1 VLLFRF
7 KFREKIVKVYESKDI
22 RNVGVVGHGD
32 SGKTTLTAGLLF
44 AAGATNRLLR
54 VDEGNTITDFD
65 DEEIQRKITI
75 STAIAVAEW
84 KKTKIN
90 ILDTPGYNIFIND
103 AKAALVA
110 TDSALVTVDGVS
122 GVQVQTEKVWAFA
135 DEFKLPRAIIINK
148 LDRERA
154 DFRRALESVHETFG
168 RTAVPIQIP
177 IGSERDFNGVIDL
190 IGMKAY
196 TYTPDGDGKGK
207 EGEIPANM
215 ADTAQKA
222 HEALVEMA
230 AEGDDALMEE
240 FFEKGTLPVEHI
252 IDGLKKGIREMRMYP
267 VMCASGYH
275 NVGSDLILNFL
286 VDYMPAPNER
296 TAAAT
301 VNGAETAKKIVDSE
315 PVSMAVFK
323 TTADPFAG
331 RITYFKLYTGIL
343 KNDANV
349 YNIARSSSERF
360 AHLSVPMGK
369 TLQPV
374 TELHSGD
381 IGAVAKLKDTLTGDS
396 LGDKGGT
403 TVYPPVKLSEPS
415 IAFAIEAKSRN
426 DEDRMGNAVHRVLEE
441 DQSLRFYRDPQTREF
456 LLAGTGQQHVE
467 IVVSRLKKRYSV
479 DVTLK
484 APKIPYRET
493 IRGTADVQGRHKKQ
507 TGGHGQFGDCW
518 IRMEPLPR
526 GAKFEFAN
534 EIFGGS
540 IPKNFIP
547 AVEKGIVETA
557 EKGYLAG
564 YPMVD
569 FKVTVYDGSYHDVDS
584 SELAFKL
591 AARKAFKAAML
602 HAKPALLEPV
612 MNAEIQAPVEYAGDL
627 MGDLN
632 GRRGR
637 ISGMETKGSTQ
648 FIRAQVPMAEMLN
661 YQSDLTAM
669 TQGRASFT
677 MEFDHYDYVPQL
689 QAEKIIAAAK
699 AAKTGEEEE
708 EE

>member
-1 VLLFRF
+1 M
-7 KFREKIVKVYESKDI
+7 KVYESKDI

-44 AAGATNRLLR
+44 TSGATNRLLS

-65 DEEIQRKITI
+65 DEEVSRKISI
-75 STAIAVAEW
+75 STAVAVAEW
-84 KKTKIN
+84 KKVKIN

-103 AKAALVA
+103 TRAALVA
-110 TDSALVTVDGVS
+110 ADAALVLVDGVA
-122 GVQVQTEKVWAFA
+122 GVEVQTEKVWRFA
-135 DEFKLPRAIIINK
+135 EDFKIPRAVIINK

-154 DFRRALESVHETFG
+154 DFERALASVQENFG
-168 RTAVPIQIP
+168 RAAVPIQIP
-177 IGSERDFNGVIDL
+177 IGSEREFSGVVDL

-196 TYTPDGDGKGK
+196 TYSPDGDGKGK
-207 EGEIPANM
+207 EADIPASL
-215 ADTAQKA
+215 ADAAQKA
-222 HEALVEMA
+222 HEALIEMV
-230 AEGDDALMEE
+230 AEGNDALMEE
-240 FFEKGTLPVEHI
+240 FFDKGTLPVEHI
-252 IDGLKKGIREMRMYP
+252 VDGLRQGIREMRIFP
-267 VMCASGYH
+267 VLCASALH
-275 NVGSDLILNFL
+275 NVATDLILDLIVNDL
-286 VDYMPAPNER
+286 PSPTERGAVPAII
-296 TAAAT
+296 
-301 VNGAETAKKIVDSE
+301 NGAEGEQKISASG
-315 PVSMAVFK
+315 PASLFVFK
-323 TTADPFAG
+323 TTADPFSG
-331 RITYFKLYTGIL
+331 RITFFKVYTGVV
-343 KNDANV
+343 KNDANLQ
-349 YNIARSSSERF
+349 NLTRNAPERLAHIAS
-360 AHLSVPMGK
+360 PQGK

-374 TELHSGD
+374 TEVQAGD
-381 IGAVAKLKDTLTGDS
+381 IGAVAKLKDTLTGDT
-396 LGDKGGT
+396 LAEKGIN
-403 TVYPPVKLSEPS
+403 VSYPPVKLPEPS

-426 DEDRMGNAVHRVLEE
+426 DEDRMGNAVHRILEE

-467 IVVSRLKKRYSV
+467 IVVSRMKKRYGV
-479 DVTLK
+479 DVALK

-493 IRGTADVQGRHKKQ
+493 VRGKADVQGRHKKQ

-526 GAKFEFAN
+526 GANFEFAN

-547 AVEKGIVETA
+547 AVEKGIVEAA

-602 HAKPALLEPV
+602 EAKPALLEPI

-648 FIRAQVPMAEMLN
+648 FIRAQVPMSEMLN
-661 YQSDLTAM
+661 YQNDLTAM

-689 QAEKIIAAAK
+689 QSEKIIAAAK
-699 AAKTGEEEE
+699 AAKAGEEEE

>member
-1 VLLFRF
+1 
-7 KFREKIVKVYESKDI
+7 VKVYETKDI

-44 AAGATNRLLR
+44 TAGASNRLLK

-65 DEEIQRKITI
+65 EEEIQRKITI

-103 AKAALVA
+103 SRAALTAADAALV
-110 TDSALVTVDGVS
+110 LVDGVA
-122 GVQVQTEKVWAFA
+122 GVEVQTEKVWGFTN
-135 DEFKLPRAIIINK
+135 DFKLPRVVIVNK
-148 LDRERA
+148 LDRERS
-154 DFRRALESVHETFG
+154 DFQRALDSVNENFG
-168 RTAVPIQIP
+168 RAAVPIQIP
-177 IGSERDFNGVIDL
+177 IGSEREFLGIVDL
-190 IGMKAY
+190 VRMKAY
-196 TYTPDGDGKGK
+196 TYTLDGDGKGK
-207 EGEIPANM
+207 EGEIPGNL
-215 ADTAQKA
+215 ADDAQKA
-222 HEALVEMA
+222 HEALVEIV
-230 AEGDDALMEE
+230 AEGNDALMEE
-240 FFEKGTLPVEHI
+240 FFDKGTLEAEQI
-252 IDGLKKGIREMRMYP
+252 IEGLKQGVRELRIFP
-267 VMCASGYH
+267 VMCASALH
-275 NVGSDLILNFL
+275 NVGTDLILSFIADN
-286 VDYMPAPNER
+286 VPAPNER
-296 TAAAT
+296 EGTAAK
-301 VNGAETAKKIVDSE
+301 VNGAEATRK
-315 PVSMAVFK
+315 VSASGQPSLYVFK

-331 RITYFKLYTGIL
+331 RINFFKVYSGVV
-343 KNDANV
+343 KNDANLQNV
-349 YNIARSSSERF
+349 NKSTSERL
-360 AHLSVPMGK
+360 AHLSSPQGK

-374 TELHSGD
+374 TELQAGD
-381 IGAVAKLKDTLTGDS
+381 IGAVAKLKDTLTGDT
-396 LGDKGGT
+396 LAEKGLNIE
-403 TVYPPVKLSEPS
+403 YPPVKLPEPS

-426 DEDRMGNAVHRVLEE
+426 DEDRMGNAVHRILEE

-467 IVVSRLKKRYSV
+467 IVVSRMKKRYAV

-493 IRGTADVQGRHKKQ
+493 IRGHADVQGRHKKQ

-518 IRMEPLPR
+518 IKMDPLPR
-526 GAKFEFAN
+526 GGKFEFAN

-547 AVEKGIVETA
+547 AVEKGIVDA
-557 EKGYLAG
+557 AANGYLAG

-602 HAKPALLEPV
+602 EAKPSLLEPV
-612 MNAEIQAPVEYAGDL
+612 MNVEIQAPVEYAGDL

-637 ISGMETKGSTQ
+637 ISGMETRGNTQ
-648 FIRAQVPMAEMLN
+648 FLRAQVPMAEMLN

-669 TQGRASFT
+669 TQGRASFS
-677 MEFDHYDYVPQL
+677 MEFDHYDFLPQL
-689 QAEKIIAAAK
+689 QADKVIAAAK
-699 AAKTGEEEE
+699 AAKAGEEEE

>member
-1 VLLFRF
+1 
-7 KFREKIVKVYESKDI
+7 VKVYESKDI

-65 DEEIQRKITI
+65 EEEIQRRISI
-75 STAIAVAEW
+75 STAVAVAEW
-84 KKTKIN
+84 KKCKIN
-90 ILDTPGYNIFIND
+90 LLDTPGYNIFIND
-103 AKAALVA
+103 TRASLAAA
-110 TDSALVTVDGVS
+110 DSALVLVDGVA
-122 GVQVQTEKVWAFA
+122 GVEVQTEKVWQFA
-135 DEFKLPRAIIINK
+135 NDFKLPRAVIINK
-148 LDRERA
+148 LDRERS
-154 DFRRALESVHETFG
+154 DFQRALDNVQEVFG
-168 RTAVPIQIP
+168 RAAVPVAIP
-177 IGSERDFNGVIDL
+177 SGSERDFSGLIDL
-190 IGMKAY
+190 VRMKAY

-207 EGEIPANM
+207 EGEIPANL
-215 ADTAQKA
+215 AEAAQKA
-222 HEALVEMA
+222 HEALVEMV
-230 AEGDDALMEE
+230 AEGNDALMEE
-240 FFEKGTLPVEHI
+240 FFESGTLAIEHI
-252 IDGLKKGIREMRMYP
+252 TTGLKQGALEMRIFP
-267 VMCASGYH
+267 VLCASGLH
-275 NVGSDLILNFL
+275 NIGADQVLNLIL
-286 VDYMPAPNER
+286 DYLPAPTER
-296 TAAAT
+296 E
-301 VNGAETAKKIVDSE
+301 VRVAEGTQKLAESG
-315 PVSMAVFK
+315 PTSLGVFK

-331 RITYFKLYTGIL
+331 RITFFKVYSGVV
-343 KNDANV
+343 KNDANLQNV
-349 YNIARSSSERF
+349 TRSAAERLS
-360 AHLSVPMGK
+360 HLSVPFGK

-374 TELHSGD
+374 TELHAGD
-381 IGAVAKLKDTLTGDS
+381 IGAVAKLKETLTGDT
-396 LGDKGGT
+396 LADKGI
-403 TVYPPVKLSEPS
+403 TVTYPPVKLAEPS

-426 DEDRMGNAVHRVLEE
+426 DEDRMGNAVHRILEE

-456 LLAGTGQQHVE
+456 LLAGAGQQHVE
-467 IVVSRLKKRYSV
+467 IVVSRLKKRYGV

-493 IRGTADVQGRHKKQ
+493 IRGFADVQGRHKKQ

-518 IRMEPLPR
+518 IKMEPLPR
-526 GAKFEFAN
+526 GAKFEFSN
-534 EIFGGS
+534 EIFGGA
-540 IPKNFIP
+540 IPKNYIP
-547 AVEKGIVETA
+547 AVEKGIVEAA
-557 EKGYLAG
+557 ENGFLAG
-564 YPMVD
+564 FPMVD

-591 AARKAFKAAML
+591 AARKAFKAAMQQ
-602 HAKPALLEPV
+602 AKPALLEPIV
-612 MNAEIQAPVEYAGDL
+612 NAEIQAPVEYAGDL

-637 ISGMETKGSTQ
+637 ISGMDTKGSTQ

-677 MEFDHYDYVPQL
+677 MEFDHYDFVPQL